1 RMTVVTMK
9 RGTPV
14 SCATSV
20 KLRRSTIRVNVQ
32 YARELSRWGIETS
45 IIVPGAFTQGTN
57 HFAHA
62 WKPADEAAVAAY
74 EAGPYAGLGEQVQTA
89 FAEIVPPDADAGSV
103 ADAVVPT
110 TDVGGRC
117 ASLSAADQRTEV
129 IAFRFCA
136 QASGVEPG
144 SIGRDLP

>member
-1 RMTVVTMK
+1 MK

-62 WKPADEAAVAAY
+62 GKPAEEAVVAAY
-74 EAGPYAGLGEQVQTA
+74 EADPYAGFGEQVQTA
-89 FAEIVPPDADAGSV
+89 YAEIVPPGADAGSV
-103 ADAVVPT
+103 TDAVVQIVDIPFGQRPFRVHVDPT
-110 TDVGGRC
+110 QDGADVGSRC
-117 ASLSAADQRTEV
+117 W
-129 IAFRFCA
+129 IAFAPRCCT
-136 QASGVEPG
+136 G
-144 SIGRDLP
+144 SACPTC